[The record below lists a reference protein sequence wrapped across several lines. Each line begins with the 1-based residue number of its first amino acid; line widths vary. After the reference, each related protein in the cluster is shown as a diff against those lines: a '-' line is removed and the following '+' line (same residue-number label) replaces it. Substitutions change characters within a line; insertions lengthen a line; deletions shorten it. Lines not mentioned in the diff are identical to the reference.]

1 MEEIRNI
8 LEESL
13 HIDFIQA
20 TISNPKTKG
29 GVTKIKVRPVMV
41 KGELLFQC
49 ETFENN
55 QAFHK
60 NYKREDAV
68 LYLAE
73 IMERFKQMQLETKQN
88 QYTVLVSKKGKVT
101 VKKKKQQTGCV
112 KQVDLSHNR
121 SKQ

>member
-41 KGELLFQC
+41 KGGTFDFSVKRLKIIRHFTKIIKEKRLFYISQ
-49 ETFENN
+49 
-55 QAFHK
+55 
-60 NYKREDAV
+60 R
-68 LYLAE
+68 
-73 IMERFKQMQLETKQN
+73 
-88 QYTVLVSKKGKVT
+88 
-101 VKKKKQQTGCV
+101 
-112 KQVDLSHNR
+112 
-121 SKQ
+121 